1 MASEIVTSPAT
12 DGGPGIVNILMDL
25 GPACTSNA
33 GTFRDA
39 LRLITQKLPGGS
51 SSSSTGLSSGAAIP
65 LKEGGIAR
73 LIHFFA
79 AVGARSKDTSNNN
92 NSTASDASL
101 SSAFV
106 GVLMNDTTDWNKAD
120 KTSPSD
126 WNLDVV
132 SQVLTDFSLSLHW
145 PLVARSFDF
154 PEFKVRDVR
163 HVELLLALYNKASGK
178 HQLPLDMIVGSDW
191 RNKEGQLTL
200 LRALLIVPPSV
211 YKFPLEENEEEVK
224 DAASAAL
231 FLDGTTTPNSGGLP
245 PVPPSSCPNPG
256 GFACSRVLQRL
267 LSLSDEP
274 KNHHLSREVMG
285 MGLQSC
291 PEIILCAL
299 VRLQLSNASAINI
312 NDNTPAQLAIR
323 ARANAGM
330 PLKGELMRELIP
342 LFFSPNPKFGVKNP
356 AGAIRRLWEI
366 SPNTV
371 VAACVEAFKCLQPV
385 ATEERRDTVV
395 HQCKLLRKSL
405 PNADNGALQQV
416 VNGSKDADF
425 AFTLACHMADNNLLD
440 FPIWLSE
447 RMNTVGKASIAL
459 QTIVFLS
466 RTYNQAKLRSTVT
479 AAGGGGNG
487 DNTISL
493 VLSWENLATML
504 RLLVTFDSETL
515 SQVIPNTDTTLGSQG
530 KIIMERCMQL
540 YPNIATLTAYSSSS
554 SNNNNNNS
562 NSPGGGGGGGGGNNQ
577 PDEIEEAANAYF
589 QKIYASEESAREVV
603 EMLKRFKTSGS
614 SRENDIFA
622 CMIHNL
628 FDEYRF
634 FSKYP
639 EKELRIT
646 GILFGLLIKEQLV
659 SSITLGIALRYVLE
673 ALRKPPNQSPQSGKM
688 FRFGMFA
695 LEQFKERLHEWP
707 QYCSHIVQI
716 GHLREGYAA
725 LVGEIETAMDD
736 NQSAG
741 SISTGPTAPTGASGI
756 TESSAGSVLGGEI
769 SVPSSSMGGFV
780 GSTSGGSVGSSA
792 PLGGLGKI
800 DLPPPKPKK
809 AVFGPGLGRAVN
821 APAEQNE
828 TQNEA
833 PPDQILDRVQFLINN
848 LSISNCA
855 EKANDLRDILERRYF
870 PWLGNYLVVKRI
882 STQPN
887 FHTMYLCFID
897 SLGEY
902 GKGLVDAIIA
912 SVYVNVGK
920 LLRSQKIT
928 TSTSERSLL
937 KNLGSWLGQ
946 ITLARNRPILQI
958 MLDCKE
964 LLFQG
969 YETGMLIAVTPFVA
983 KILEG
988 AKNSTV
994 FRPPNP
1000 WLMGL
1005 MGVFRALYN
1014 VDDLKMNIKFE
1025 VEVLCKNLN
1034 LKLEDIPLRNTDLSK
1049 RIPPVK
1055 EKNPDFNLKSQ
1066 SAATTPAPAMS
1077 PDKHSSG
1084 ASTGGDSTKS
1094 DDEPQQTVIPNLAA
1108 YVQVNPNLTQLFEQ
1122 VQGGPLSTH
1131 ITLDLLKRSVPIA
1144 VDNAIREI
1152 IQPVVERSVSIAC
1165 ITSKAIVTKDFAMEG
1180 DENKMQKAAQLMVAN
1195 LAGSLALVTCR
1206 EPLHSS
1212 ISTHLRQILSN
1223 AINDAT
1229 GNPSTSTQ
1237 LGELEKNALDQCC
1250 AICSTDNLELGCR
1263 LIEKAATEKAVRKL
1277 NDTIAPALTLRK
1289 ETREKKGQLYYDMSI
1304 FGNENQ
1310 RYPRE
1315 LPDMLRPKPGGL
1327 RPEQLL
1333 VYDAF
1338 QRIPRQPGPTQS
1350 SSESQSGQSTGDA
1363 SNNSSGQLNLNAIS
1377 AIAIKLDKTVE
1388 TLLNTAGPR
1397 AQEISLAMIPPEH
1410 DIKQLI
1416 AAIPRVVASAGDP
1429 SSLSSTDTDSIL
1441 SFSQGILKRIYEVDL
1456 SQRLRL
1462 EALIALLEMLNKIC
1476 PQLGRNIGTWTK
1488 YAPTKSDSERKLHRA
1503 VLLLLVRSDLI
1514 QIGDLDAHLAKS
1526 ADEGRDQ
1533 IWLEFLIL
1541 FVRAATLE
1549 NIVPP
1554 AKMPNMINI
1563 VQLIAED
1570 SAPSSQQINPAFR
1583 KAAARLL
1590 EELRNSI
1597 SSGGDAR
1604 VGVGRMT
1611 PPAPRPSYEE
1621 SSSMSPTSVK
1631 QLTDASLVIAKSSLS
1646 LASNDP
1652 PNARQN
1658 ATDILVNWLRVQN
1671 EAAGNDKILAQF
1683 LQLLQQKFGVGS
1695 SDDETER
1702 FLRLTSEVVVESCV
1716 KSADANKGLRYD
1728 AIDGYAKLLS
1738 YLVIHMNGGGTAEQV
1753 AQQRL
1758 TMLNKVLGAIT
1769 RSLVTS
1775 HEKAQQTNTQWDQ
1788 RPWFRLLL
1796 DLVCELNTPN
1806 QMLDAMKSSI
1816 VNVFGS
1822 AFHVI
1827 QPLVVP
1833 GFAFAWLEL
1842 ISHRMFLSNLL
1853 LARDQ
1858 KGWGVMHQLLIDL
1871 FLFMEPHLR
1880 KLELTD
1886 ALKKYYDGTLRVI
1899 LMLVHDFP
1907 TFLAAYHLSFCNVIP
1922 ENCVQLRNIILSATP
1937 KGVPFHDPIN
1947 RNFKIDQLPEIAQS
1961 PLILSNVVGPLMSF
1975 KNELDNYLRGQ
1986 QSPDFLNIL
1995 VSQLRKEDNPKELD
2009 APKVNSIVLY
2019 VGIQGLAR
2027 LQNDQISSNLRRTP
2041 EMELFQKLMELDDHG
2056 RYIILNAFANQ
2067 LRYPSSHTHYFSCVM
2082 LFLFNESKDEG
2093 VLEQITRVLLERLIT
2108 QRPHPW
2114 GLLITFIELIKNT
2127 KYQFWNHSFTRC
2139 ATEIEKVFENVARS
2153 CMLPGSVTT
2162 GSGD

>member
-1 MASEIVTSPAT
+1 MVSEVLTSPAT

-39 LRLITQKLPGGS
+39 LRLITQKLPGGGIHHNHN
-51 SSSSTGLSSGAAIP
+51 TNSGAAAIP

-79 AVGARSKDTSNNN
+79 AVGARSKDGSSSSNTTTSN
-92 NSTASDASL
+92 DASL

-120 KTSPSD
+120 QTSPSD

-154 PEFKVRDVR
+154 PEFKIRDTR
-163 HVELLLALYNKASGK
+163 HLELLLALYSKASGSGIRGGGNS
-178 HQLPLDMIVGSDW
+178 LPLEPIAGVGDW

-200 LRALLIVPPSV
+200 LRALLIVTPSV
-211 YKFPLEENEEEVK
+211 YTFPLEEGDERK
-224 DAASAAL
+224 DAAAAL
-231 FLDGTTTPNSGGLP
+231 VQADGTSGTSSPLLQ
-245 PVPPSSCPNPG
+245 PSSTGSCPNPG
-256 GFACSRVLQRL
+256 GFASSKVLQRL

-274 KNHHLSREVMG
+274 KLHQAAREVLG

-299 VRLQLSNASAINI
+299 VRLQLSNAAAMNAS
-312 NDNTPAQLAIR
+312 DTPPQQLAAIR
-323 ARANAGM
+323 ARAQAGM

-342 LFFSPNPKFGVKNP
+342 LFFSPNPKWVVKNP
-356 AGAIRRLWEI
+356 TGAIRRLWEI

-371 VAACVEAFKCLQPV
+371 VAACVEAFKVLQSV
-385 ATEERRDTVV
+385 EERAEVV
-395 HQCKLLRKSL
+395 AFQCNLLRKSL
-405 PNADNGALQQV
+405 PNADNGTLQQV
-416 VNGSKDADF
+416 VSGSKDADF
-425 AFTLACHMADNNLLD
+425 AYTLACFMSDNGLLD
-440 FPIWLSE
+440 FTNWLSE
-447 RMNTVGKASIAL
+447 RTTNLGKAQVAL
-459 QTIVFLS
+459 QTIVFLTK
-466 RTYNQAKLRSTVT
+466 TYNKAKLRKT
-479 AAGGGGNG
+479 ATGNG
-487 DNTISL
+487 GSVKL
-493 VLSWENLATML
+493 VLSWENLACML
-504 RLLVTFDSETL
+504 RMLTTVDNETMN
-515 SQVIPNTDTTLGSQG
+515 QVIPNSDATLGSQG
-530 KIIMERCMQL
+530 KIIMERCLQM
-540 YPNIATLTAYSSSS
+540 YPNIATLTNSVG
-554 SNNNNNNS
+554 NNNS
-562 NSPGGGGGGGGGNNQ
+562 TPSQ
-577 PDEIEEAANAYF
+577 PDEIEEAANGYF
-589 QKIYASEESAREVV
+589 QKIYQSEESAREVV

-736 NQSAG
+736 NQSSG
-741 SISTGPTAPTGASGI
+741 SVSTAPTAPTGASGI
-756 TESSAGSVLGGEI
+756 TESSVGSVLGGEI

-780 GSTSGGSVGSSA
+780 GSTTEGVGSA

-800 DLPPPKPKK
+800 DLAPPKPKK

-828 TQNEA
+828 NQNEA

-1034 LKLEDIPLRNTDLSK
+1034 LKLEDIPLRNADLSK

-1066 SAATTPAPAMS
+1066 SAAAPSAALS
-1077 PDKHSSG
+1077 PDKNSSS

-1122 VQGGPLSTH
+1122 VKGGPLSSH

-1165 ITSKAIVTKDFAMEG
+1165 ITSKAILTKDFAMEG
-1180 DENKMQKAAQLMVAN
+1180 DEKKMQKAAQLMVAN

-1212 ISTHLRQILSN
+1212 ISTHLRQILSS

-1229 GNPSTSTQ
+1229 GNSSTSTQ

-1277 NDTIAPALTLRK
+1277 NDTIAPALATRRD
-1289 ETREKKGQLYYDMSI
+1289 TREQKGQLYYDMSI
-1304 FGNENQ
+1304 FGSENQ

-1333 VYDAF
+1333 VYEAF
-1338 QRIPRQPGPTQS
+1338 QRIPRQPQPTHS

-1363 SNNSSGQLNLNAIS
+1363 SNNSSSHLNMNAIQ
-1377 AIAIKLDKTVE
+1377 AIALKLDKTVE
-1388 TLLNTAGPR
+1388 TLLTTAGPR

-1410 DIKQLI
+1410 EIKQLI
-1416 AAIPRVVASAGDP
+1416 AAIPRVVDASSIGSA
-1429 SSLSSTDTDSIL
+1429 DTDSIL

-1476 PQLGRNIGTWTK
+1476 PPLGRNIGTWTQ
-1488 YAPTKSDSERKLHRA
+1488 YAPTSNDAQRKLHRA
-1503 VLLLLVRSDLI
+1503 VLLLLVRSNLV
-1514 QIGDLDAHLAKS
+1514 QIDALDAHLAKS

-1533 IWLEFLIL
+1533 VWLEFLIL

-1563 VQLIAED
+1563 IQLIADER
-1570 SAPSSQQINPAFR
+1570 APAGQQINPAFR
-1583 KAAARLL
+1583 KATSRLL
-1590 EELRNSI
+1590 EELRNSLN
-1597 SSGGDAR
+1597 SGGDSR
-1604 VGVGRMT
+1604 VRQASPVR
-1611 PPAPRPSYEE
+1611 ARPSYEE

-1631 QLTDASLVIAKSSLS
+1631 QLTDAPLVIAKSSLS

-1652 PNARQN
+1652 PNAKQN
-1658 ATDILVNWLRVQN
+1658 VTDILVNWLRVQN

-1702 FLRLTSEVVVESCV
+1702 FLRLTTEVVVESCV
-1716 KSADANKGLRYD
+1716 KSADATKGLRYD
-1728 AIDGYAKLLS
+1728 AIDGYSKLLS
-1738 YLVIHMNGGGTAEQV
+1738 YLVIHMNGGGTTEQV
-1753 AQQRL
+1753 TQQRL
-1758 TMLNKVLGAIT
+1758 GMLNKVLGCIT

-1775 HEKAQQTNTQWDQ
+1775 HEKAQQTNSQWDQ

-1806 QMLDAMKSSI
+1806 QLMDSMKSSI

-1833 GFAFAWLEL
+1833 GFSFAWLEL

-1853 LARDQ
+1853 LAKDQ

-1907 TFLAAYHLSFCNVIP
+1907 AFLAAYHLSFCNVIP
-1922 ENCVQLRNIILSATP
+1922 ENCVQLRNIVLSATP

-1986 QSPDFLNIL
+1986 QSPDFFNIL
-1995 VSQLRKEDNPKELD
+1995 LGQLRKEDNSKELD
-2009 APKVNSIVLY
+2009 APKVNSVVLY
-2019 VGIQGLAR
+2019 VGMQGLAR
-2027 LQNDQISSNLRRTP
+2027 LQNDQISSNLSRTP

-2082 LFLFNESKDEG
+2082 LFLFNETKDEG
-2093 VLEQITRVLLERLIT
+2093 VKEQITRVLLERLIT

-2153 CMLPGSVTT
+2153 CMLPGAVAAT
-2162 GSGD
+2162 GGGD

>member
-1 MASEIVTSPAT
+1 MTSEIVTSPAT

-33 GTFRDA
+33 GTFRV
-39 LRLITQKLPGGS
+39 
-51 SSSSTGLSSGAAIP
+51 
-65 LKEGGIAR
+65 
-73 LIHFFA
+73 LIH
-79 AVGARSKDTSNNN
+79 
-92 NSTASDASL
+92 
-101 SSAFV
+101 
-106 GVLMNDTTDWNKAD
+106 DTTDWNKGASSASD
-120 KTSPSD
+120 NKTSSSSSSSSSSNYYPPSD

-132 SQVLTDFSLSLHW
+132 SQVLTDFTSSLSW
-145 PLVARSFDF
+145 SLVARSFDF
-154 PEFKVRDVR
+154 PEFKIRDVR
-163 HVELLLALYNKASGK
+163 HVEVLLALYTKAASSSSSNNTK
-178 HQLPLDMIVGSDW
+178 VLLPLDMIVGSDW
-191 RNKEGQLTL
+191 RNKEGQLSL
-200 LRALLIVPPSV
+200 LRALLFVPPSV
-211 YKFPLEENEEEVK
+211 YKFPLEENEDEVK
-224 DAASAAL
+224 DAAAAAL
-231 FLDGTTTPNSGGLP
+231 PTTTTITTNSGGT
-245 PVPPSSCPNPG
+245 SSSSSSSSLPNPG
-256 GFACSRVLQRL
+256 GFACARVLQRL

-274 KNHHLSREVMG
+274 KLHQMSREILG

-299 VRLQLSNASAINI
+299 VRLQLSNAAALKNLHETNNSSSSQQQQQQ
-312 NDNTPAQLAIR
+312 QLNSIR

-342 LFFSPNPKFGVKNP
+342 LFFSPNPKFVVRNP
-356 AGAIRRLWEI
+356 PGAIRRLWEI

-371 VAACVEAFKCLQPV
+371 VAACVEAFKVYPN
-385 ATEERRDTVV
+385 AEERCVLV
-395 HQCKLLRKSL
+395 AHQCKLLRKSL
-405 PNADNGALQQV
+405 PNADNGVLQQV
-416 VNGSKDADF
+416 VNGSKDSDF
-425 AFTLACHMADNNLLD
+425 AFNLACHMADNNLLD
-440 FPIWLSE
+440 LQGWLSD
-447 RMNTVGKASIAL
+447 RMKSVGMATMAM
-459 QTIVFLS
+459 QTISFLLKTHS
-466 RTYNQAKLRSTVT
+466 LAKLRST
-479 AAGGGGNG
+479 AGRGGGGGGGGGLGGNTNG
-487 DNTISL
+487 DAITL
-493 VLSWENLATML
+493 VLSWENLATLL

-515 SQVIPNTDTTLGSQG
+515 NQIIPGSDTTLGSQA
-530 KIIMERCMQL
+530 KLIMERCMQM
-540 YPNIATLTAYSSSS
+540 YPNLATLTAYTSSHP
-554 SNNNNNNS
+554 NNNNNS
-562 NSPGGGGGGGGGNNQ
+562 NIPGGGGGGNNQ

-780 GSTSGGSVGSSA
+780 GSTSGSVGSA

-887 FHTMYLCFID
+887 FHPVYLCFID

-1005 MGVFRALYN
+1005 MRVFRALYN

-1034 LKLEDIPLRNTDLSK
+1034 LKLEDIPLRNADLSK

-1066 SAATTPAPAMS
+1066 SAAAPAPAALS

-1131 ITLDLLKRSVPIA
+1131 ITLDVLKRSVPIA

-1180 DENKMQKAAQLMVAN
+1180 DENKMQKASQLMVAN

-1350 SSESQSGQSTGDA
+1350 SSESQSGQSTSGDA

-1416 AAIPRVVASAGDP
+1416 AVIPRVVTSAGDP

-1488 YAPTKSDSERKLHRA
+1488 YAPTKTDSERKLHRA

-1570 SAPSSQQINPAFR
+1570 RSPASQQINPAFR

-1590 EELRNSI
+1590 EELRNSL
-1597 SSGGDAR
+1597 SSGADAR
-1604 VGVGRMT
+1604 GAGRLAS
-1611 PPAPRPSYEE
+1611 PAPRPSYEE

-1652 PNARQN
+1652 PNAKQN
-1658 ATDILVNWLRVQN
+1658 VTDILVNWLRVQN

-1738 YLVIHMNGGGTAEQV
+1738 YLVIHMNGGGTAELV

-1758 TMLNKVLGAIT
+1758 GMLNKVLGAIT

-1961 PLILSNVVGPLMSF
+1961 PLILSNVLGPLMSF

-1986 QSPDFLNIL
+1986 QSPDFSNIL
-1995 VSQLRKEDNPKELD
+1995 VNRLRKEDNPKELD
-2009 APKVNSIVLY
+2009 APKVNSLVLY

-2027 LQNDQISSNLRRTP
+2027 LQNDQISSNLSRTP

-2093 VLEQITRVLLERLIT
+2093 VKEQITRVLLERLIT

-2153 CMLPGSVTT
+2153 CMLPGGVTT

>member
-1 MASEIVTSPAT
+1 MDQIA
-12 DGGPGIVNILMDL
+12 GG
-25 GPACTSNA
+25 
-33 GTFRDA
+33 
-39 LRLITQKLPGGS
+39 
-51 SSSSTGLSSGAAIP
+51 
-65 LKEGGIAR
+65 
-73 LIHFFA
+73 
-79 AVGARSKDTSNNN
+79 
-92 NSTASDASL
+92 
-101 SSAFV
+101 
-106 GVLMNDTTDWNKAD
+106 DW
-120 KTSPSD
+120 T
-126 WNLDVV
+126 
-132 SQVLTDFSLSLHW
+132 
-145 PLVARSFDF
+145 
-154 PEFKVRDVR
+154 
-163 HVELLLALYNKASGK
+163 
-178 HQLPLDMIVGSDW
+178 
-191 RNKEGQLTL
+191 NKEGQLTL
-200 LRALLIVPPSV
+200 LRSLLIVPSSV
-211 YKFPLEENEEEVK
+211 YKFPLMEDEAK
-224 DAASAAL
+224 DAAATGSSS
-231 FLDGTTTPNSGGLP
+231 DGGSTGTTSTS
-245 PVPPSSCPNPG
+245 SSCLNPA
-256 GFACSRVLQRL
+256 GFACGKFLLQL
-267 LSLSDEP
+267 LSLCDDT
-274 KNHHLSREVMG
+274 KTFHGAREVLI
-285 MGLQSC
+285 MGLHSC
-291 PEIILCAL
+291 PETLFCAI
-299 VRLQLSNASAINI
+299 VRLQMSTQAALNEASTLAEQNAV
-312 NDNTPAQLAIR
+312 R
-323 ARANAGM
+323 ARGKAGM
-330 PLKGELMRELIP
+330 PIKAELMRLLIP
-342 LFFSPNPKFGVKNP
+342 LFFNPKQHANNNSGIVAKNILGGV
-356 AGAIRRLWEI
+356 RRLWEVSSSTVLAACMEAYKI
-366 SPNTV
+366 SPTL
-371 VAACVEAFKCLQPV
+371 EDQ
-385 ATEERRDTVV
+385 RDTVSY
-395 HQCKLLRKSL
+395 QCTLLRKAL
-405 PNADNGALQQV
+405 PTASNKPNDWKEVVTQTKDLEFALIM
-416 VNGSKDADF
+416 A
-425 AFTLACHMADNNLLD
+425 AHMADNNMLD
-440 FPIWLSE
+440 FP
-447 RMNTVGKASIAL
+447 A
-459 QTIVFLS
+459 FLS
-466 RTYNQAKLRSTVT
+466 DRVNSLGKNVMAMQTVLIISRLYNHAKLRREGVGSDGTV
-479 AAGGGGNG
+479 
-487 DNTISL
+487 SL
-493 VLSWENLATML
+493 ILSMENLAAFL
-504 RLLVTFDSETL
+504 RLLTTFGNEAL
-515 SQVIPNTDTTLGSQG
+515 SQVIPNSDVTCAQQG
-530 KIIMERCMQL
+530 KLVLDKCMQMF
-540 YPNIATLTAYSSSS
+540 PNLATLPTNPPS
-554 SNNNNNNS
+554 SNNS
-562 NSPGGGGGGGGGNNQ
+562 GGGNQ
-577 PDEIEEAANAYF
+577 PDEIEEQANAYF
-589 QKIYASEESAREVV
+589 QKIYQSEESAREVV
-603 EMLKRFKTSGS
+603 DMLKQFKVSGS

-659 SSITLGIALRYVLE
+659 SSITLGIALRYILE

-725 LVGEIETAMDD
+725 LVGEIETNMDD
-736 NQSAG
+736 SQSAG

-756 TESSAGSVLGGEI
+756 TESSVGSVLGGEI

-780 GSTSGGSVGSSA
+780 GSTAGSASA
-792 PLGGLGKI
+792 PLGGVGRIELT
-800 DLPPPKPKK
+800 PPKPKK

-821 APAEQNE
+821 SPPENE
-828 TQNEA
+828 NNEA

-848 LSISNCA
+848 LSMSNCV

-870 PWLGNYLVVKRI
+870 GWLGNYLVVKRI

-897 SLGEY
+897 NLGEY

-912 SVYVNVGK
+912 SVYHNVGK
-920 LLRSQKIT
+920 LLRSSKIT

-988 AKNSTV
+988 AKNSTI

-1014 VDDLKMNIKFE
+1014 VEDLKMNIKFE
-1025 VEVLCKNLN
+1025 VEVLCKNVG
-1034 LKLEDIPLRNTDLSK
+1034 LKLEDIPLRNADLSK

-1066 SAATTPAPAMS
+1066 AAAAPAPALS
-1077 PDKHSSG
+1077 PDKSSSG
-1084 ASTGGDSTKS
+1084 ASTGGDSAKS
-1094 DDEPQQTVIPNLAA
+1094 DEEPQQTKIPNLSA
-1108 YVQVNPNLTQLFEQ
+1108 YVQINPNLTQLFEQ

-1131 ITLDLLKRSVPIA
+1131 ITIDLLKRSVPIA

-1165 ITSKAIVTKDFAMEG
+1165 ITSKAIVTKDFAMEA
-1180 DENKMQKAAQLMVAN
+1180 DENKMRKAAQLMVAN

-1206 EPLHSS
+1206 EPLYTS
-1212 ISTHLRQILSN
+1212 ISSNLRKILSN
-1223 AINDAT
+1223 AINEAT
-1229 GNPSTSTQ
+1229 GNPSASER
-1237 LGELEKNALDQCC
+1237 LGELEENALAQCC
-1250 AICSTDNLELGCR
+1250 AICATDNIELGCR

-1277 NDTIAPALTLRK
+1277 DDIIAPQLQMRK
-1289 ETREKKGQLYYDMSI
+1289 DSREKKGQLYYDMSI
-1304 FGNENQ
+1304 FGPESQ
-1310 RYPRE
+1310 RYPRD

-1338 QRIPRQPGPTQS
+1338 QRIPRQPAPTQS
-1350 SSESQSGQSTGDA
+1350 SSDSQSGQSTGDA
-1363 SNNSSGQLNLNAIS
+1363 SSSGTSGQLNLNAIN
-1377 AIAIKLDKTVE
+1377 AIAQKLDKTVE
-1388 TLLNTAGPR
+1388 GLLNAAGPR
-1397 AQEISLAMIPPEH
+1397 GPEISLSMIPPEH
-1410 DIKQLI
+1410 EIKQLI
-1416 AAIPRVVASAGDP
+1416 AAIPRVVASSGDP
-1429 SSLSSTDTDSIL
+1429 SSLSSNETDSIL
-1441 SFSQGILKRIYEVDL
+1441 NFSQGILKRIYEVDL
-1456 SQRLRL
+1456 SQRLRM
-1462 EALIALLEMLNKIC
+1462 EALVALLEMLNKIC
-1476 PQLGRNIGTWTK
+1476 PQLGRNIGTWAT
-1488 YAPTKSDSERKLHRA
+1488 YAPTKTDNERKLHRA

-1514 QIGDLDAHLAKS
+1514 QIGVLDTYLAKS

-1533 IWLEFLIL
+1533 VWLEFLIL
-1541 FVRAATLE
+1541 FVREVTLQ
-1549 NIVPP
+1549 NIAPP
-1554 AKMPNMINI
+1554 SKMPNMINI
-1563 VQLIAED
+1563 VQMIAED
-1570 SAPSSQQINPAFR
+1570 RAPTGQPINPGYRNAS
-1583 KAAARLL
+1583 ARLL
-1590 EELRNSI
+1590 EELRNSLAPGDTR
-1597 SSGGDAR
+1597 GGRQASPTRAR
-1604 VGVGRMT
+1604 PT
-1611 PPAPRPSYEE
+1611 YEE

-1631 QLTDASLVIAKSSLS
+1631 QITDASLAIAKSSLS

-1652 PNARQN
+1652 PNAKQN
-1658 ATDILVNWLRVQN
+1658 VTDILVNWLRVQN

-1695 SDDETER
+1695 KDDETER
-1702 FLRLTSEVVVESCV
+1702 FLRLTTEVVVESCV

-1738 YLVIHMNGGGTAEQV
+1738 YFVIYMNSGGTLEQV

-1758 TMLNKVLGAIT
+1758 GMLNKIMGAIT
-1769 RSLVTS
+1769 RALVTS
-1775 HEKAQQTNTQWDQ
+1775 HEKAQQTNVQWDQ

-1806 QMLDAMKSSI
+1806 QLLDSMKSSI

-1822 AFHVI
+1822 AFHVV

-1833 GFAFAWLEL
+1833 GFSFAWLEL

-1853 LARDQ
+1853 LAKDQ

-1907 TFLAAYHLSFCNVIP
+1907 SFLAAYSLSFCNVIP

-1947 RNFKIDQLPEIAQS
+1947 RNFKIDQLPEITQS

-1995 VSQLRKEDNPKELD
+1995 VNNLRKDGNPKELD
-2009 APKVNSIVLY
+2009 APRVNSLVLY
-2019 VGIQGLAR
+2019 VGMQGLVR
-2027 LQNDQISSNLRRTP
+2027 LQNDQITSNLSRTP
-2041 EMELFQKLMELDDHG
+2041 EMELFHKLMELDDHG
-2056 RYIILNAFANQ
+2056 RYITLNAFANQ

-2093 VLEQITRVLLERLIT
+2093 VKEQITRVLLERLIT

-2127 KYQFWNHSFTRC
+2127 KYQFWTHPFTRC

-2153 CMLPGSVTT
+2153 CMLPSGVTAT
-2162 GSGD
+2162 GSGE